1 MNPSISEIKK
11 DLKKLSKKQLIE
23 RVMIWINRSSNLA
36 TNLNRLERELQK
48 NDSMNDS
55 KHQDML
61 DLESTVSRLRWLLI
75 TYQELA
81 ERGYEE
87 SIEVMAE
94 RLYELSVDRF
104 HKNIKILEDKW
115 KINVVGLYS
124 FNNWAHTDDSIRD
137 TYRVHLT
144 KIITK
149 DCQD

>member
-1 MNPSISEIKK
+1 MLTTKQIKK

-36 TNLNRLERELQK
+36 TNLNRLEREVQK

-61 DLESTVSRLRWLLI
+61 DLESTISRLRGLLK

-81 ERGYEE
+81 GRGCEG

-94 RLYELSVDRF
+94 KLHDFCLQDTNDTIALGVKCGYL
-104 HKNIKILEDKW
+104 KILDYDQELTPWNISSEETK
-115 KINVVGLYS
+115 
-124 FNNWAHTDDSIRD
+124 D
-137 TYRVHLT
+137 TYRVHVT

-149 DCQD
+149 DCQQ